1 MRRILDWSQH
11 NVHRTL
17 TLCWGAMAA
26 LYHFHGVPKHA
37 LAEKATGV
45 FMNLTAKKATR
56 LVGVKADLTASAEV
70 HEMKMEKDVMKMQAV
85 KALDLPAGQTVA
97 LKPGSYHVMLM
108 DLKAPVVEDS
118 QVVLTLLFEDAAGVK
133 TQKEVKAVAK
143 KMGMGVKDKPQHGEH
158 KH

>member
-1 MRRILDWSQH
+1 MKKL
-11 NVHRTL
+11 V
-17 TLCWGAMAA
+17 AA
-26 LYHFHGVPKHA
+26 LGLCAAFTAHA
-37 LAEKATGV
+37 QVEVSDAWVRATGQGQKATGV
-45 FMNLTAKKATR
+45 FMNLTAQKATR
-56 LVGVKADLTASAEV
+56 LVGVKADLTGSAEV

-108 DLKAPVVEDS
+108 DLKAPVAEDS

-143 KMGMGVKDKPQHGEH
+143 KMGMGGKDKPQHGEH

>member
-1 MRRILDWSQH
+1 MKKLF
-11 NVHRTL
+11 
-17 TLCWGAMAA
+17 AA
-26 LYHFHGVPKHA
+26 LWVCAAFTAHA
-37 LAEKATGV
+37 QVEVSDAWVRATGQGQKATGV

-108 DLKAPVVEDS
+108 DLKEPVDEDS
-118 QVVLTLLFEDAAGVK
+118 HVVLTLLFEDAAGVK
-133 TQKEVKAVAK
+133 TQQEVHAVAR
-143 KMGMGVKDKPQHGEH
+143 KMAMGGKDKAQHGEH

>member
-1 MRRILDWSQH
+1 MKKL
-11 NVHRTL
+11 V
-17 TLCWGAMAA
+17 AA
-26 LYHFHGVPKHA
+26 LGLCAAFTAHA
-37 LAEKATGV
+37 QVEVSDAWVRATGQGQKATGV
-45 FMNLTAKKATR
+45 FMNLTAQKATR
-56 LVGVKADLTASAEV
+56 LVGVKADLTGSAEV

-108 DLKAPVVEDS
+108 DLKAPVAEDS
-118 QVVLTLLFEDAAGVK
+118 HVVLTLLFEDAAGVK

-143 KMGMGVKDKPQHGEH
+143 KMAMGGKDKPQHGEH

>member
-1 MRRILDWSQH
+1 MKKLF
-11 NVHRTL
+11 
-17 TLCWGAMAA
+17 AA
-26 LYHFHGVPKHA
+26 LWVCAAFTAHA
-37 LAEKATGV
+37 QVEVSDAWVRATGQGQKATGV
-45 FMNLTAKKATR
+45 FMNLNAKKATR
-56 LVGVKADLTASAEV
+56 LVGVKTDLTGSAEV

-85 KALDLPAGQTVA
+85 KALDLPAGQTVS

-108 DLKAPVVEDS
+108 DLKAPVAEDS

-143 KMGMGVKDKPQHGEH
+143 KMGMGGKDKPQHGEH

>member
-1 MRRILDWSQH
+1 MKKL
-11 NVHRTL
+11 L
-17 TLCWGAMAA
+17 AA
-26 LYHFHGVPKHA
+26 LWLCTVFTAHA
-37 LAEKATGV
+37 QVEVSDAWVRATGQGQKATGV

-56 LVGVKADLTASAEV
+56 LVGVKADLTSSAEV
-70 HEMKMEKDVMKMQAV
+70 HEMKMDKDVMTMQAV

-108 DLKAPVVEDS
+108 DLKAPVAEDS
-118 QVVLTLLFEDAAGVK
+118 HVVLTLLFEDAAGVK

-143 KMGMGVKDKPQHGEH
+143 KMAMGGKDKPQHGEH

>member
-1 MRRILDWSQH
+1 MKKLF
-11 NVHRTL
+11 
-17 TLCWGAMAA
+17 AA
-26 LYHFHGVPKHA
+26 LWVCAAFTAHA
-37 LAEKATGV
+37 QVEVSDAWVRATGQGQKATGV
-45 FMNLTAKKATR
+45 FMNLTAQKATR

-85 KALDLPAGQTVA
+85 KSLDLPAGQTVA

-108 DLKAPVVEDS
+108 DLKAPVAEDS

-143 KMGMGVKDKPQHGEH
+143 KMGMGGKDKPQHGEH
-158 KH
+158 TH

>member
-1 MRRILDWSQH
+1 MKKLF
-11 NVHRTL
+11 
-17 TLCWGAMAA
+17 AA
-26 LYHFHGVPKHA
+26 LWVCAAFTVHA
-37 LAEKATGV
+37 QVEVSDAWVRATGQGQKATGV

-108 DLKAPVVEDS
+108 DLKAPVAEDS

-143 KMGMGVKDKPQHGEH
+143 KMGMGGKDKPQHGEH

>member
-1 MRRILDWSQH
+1 MLKKLLSAVIVL
-11 NVHRTL
+11 
-17 TLCWGAMAA
+17 AA
-26 LYHFHGVPKHA
+26 VSAQAQVEVSDAWVRATGQGQ
-37 LAEKATGV
+37 KATGV

-56 LVGVKADLTASAEV
+56 LVGVKADLTGSAEV

-108 DLKAPVVEDS
+108 DLKAPVAEDS

-143 KMGMGVKDKPQHGEH
+143 KMGMGGKDKPQHGEH

>member
-1 MRRILDWSQH
+1 MLKKLLSAVIVL
-11 NVHRTL
+11 
-17 TLCWGAMAA
+17 AA
-26 LYHFHGVPKHA
+26 VSAQAQVEVSDAWVRATGQGQ
-37 LAEKATGV
+37 KATGV

-56 LVGVKADLTASAEV
+56 LVGVKADLTGSAEV

-108 DLKAPVVEDS
+108 DLKAPVAEDS

-143 KMGMGVKDKPQHGEH
+143 KMGMGGKDKPQHGEN

>member
-1 MRRILDWSQH
+1 MKKL
-11 NVHRTL
+11 L
-17 TLCWGAMAA
+17 AA
-26 LYHFHGVPKHA
+26 LWVCAAFTAHA
-37 LAEKATGV
+37 QVEVSDAWVRATGQGQKATGV
-45 FMNLTAKKATR
+45 FMNLTAQKATR
-56 LVGVKADLTASAEV
+56 LVGIKADLTASAEV

-108 DLKAPVVEDS
+108 DLKAPVAEES
-118 QVVLTLLFEDAAGVK
+118 HVVLTLLFEDAAGVK

-143 KMGMGVKDKPQHGEH
+143 KMGMGGKDKPQHGEH

>member
-1 MRRILDWSQH
+1 MKKLF
-11 NVHRTL
+11 
-17 TLCWGAMAA
+17 AA
-26 LYHFHGVPKHA
+26 LWVCAAFTVHA
-37 LAEKATGV
+37 QVEVSDAWVRATGQGQKATGV

-56 LVGVKADLTASAEV
+56 LVGVKADLTGSAEV
-70 HEMKMEKDVMKMQAV
+70 HEMKMDKDVMKMQAV

-108 DLKAPVVEDS
+108 DLKAPVAEDS

-143 KMGMGVKDKPQHGEH
+143 KMGMGGKDKPQSGEH

>member
-1 MRRILDWSQH
+1 MKKLF
-11 NVHRTL
+11 
-17 TLCWGAMAA
+17 AA
-26 LYHFHGVPKHA
+26 LWVCAAFTAHA
-37 LAEKATGV
+37 QVEVSDAWVRATGQGQKATGV
-45 FMNLTAKKATR
+45 FMNLTAQKATR
-56 LVGVKADLTASAEV
+56 LVGVKTDLTASAEV

-97 LKPGSYHVMLM
+97 LKPGSHHVMLM
-108 DLKAPVVEDS
+108 DLKAPVAEDS

-143 KMGMGVKDKPQHGEH
+143 KMAMGGKDKPQHGEH

>member
-1 MRRILDWSQH
+1 MKKLF
-11 NVHRTL
+11 
-17 TLCWGAMAA
+17 AA
-26 LYHFHGVPKHA
+26 LWVCAAFTAHA
-37 LAEKATGV
+37 QVEVSDAWVRATGQGQKATGV
-45 FMNLTAKKATR
+45 FMNLTAQKATR
-56 LVGVKADLTASAEV
+56 LVGVKADLTGSAEV
-70 HEMKMEKDVMKMQAV
+70 HEMKMEKDVMKMQSV

-108 DLKAPVVEDS
+108 DLKAPVAEDS

-143 KMGMGVKDKPQHGEH
+143 KMGMGGKDKPQHGEH

>member
-1 MRRILDWSQH
+1 MKKLF
-11 NVHRTL
+11 
-17 TLCWGAMAA
+17 AA
-26 LYHFHGVPKHA
+26 LWVCAAFTAHA
-37 LAEKATGV
+37 QVEVSDAWVRATGQGQKATGV

-56 LVGVKADLTASAEV
+56 LVGVKADLTGSAEV

-85 KALDLPAGQTVA
+85 KSLDLPAGQTVA
-97 LKPGSYHVMLM
+97 LKHGSYHVMLM
-108 DLKAPVVEDS
+108 DLKAPVAEDS

-143 KMGMGVKDKPQHGEH
+143 KMGMGGKDKPQHGEH

>member
-1 MRRILDWSQH
+1 MLKKLLSAVIVL
-11 NVHRTL
+11 
-17 TLCWGAMAA
+17 AA
-26 LYHFHGVPKHA
+26 VSAQAQVEVSDAWVRATGQGQ
-37 LAEKATGV
+37 KATGV

-56 LVGVKADLTASAEV
+56 LVGVKADLTSSAEV

-108 DLKAPVVEDS
+108 DLKAPVAEDS
-118 QVVLTLLFEDAAGVK
+118 HVVLTLLFEDAAGVK
-133 TQKEVKAVAK
+133 TQKEVHAVAK
-143 KMGMGVKDKPQHGEH
+143 KKAMGGKDKPQHGEH

>member
-1 MRRILDWSQH
+1 MKKLF
-11 NVHRTL
+11 
-17 TLCWGAMAA
+17 AA
-26 LYHFHGVPKHA
+26 LWVCAAFTAHA
-37 LAEKATGV
+37 QVEVSDAWVRATGQGQKATGV
-45 FMNLTAKKATR
+45 FMDLTAKKATR
-56 LVGVKADLTASAEV
+56 LVGVKADLTGSAEV

-85 KALDLPAGQTVA
+85 KSLDLPAGQTVA

-108 DLKAPVVEDS
+108 DLKAPVAEDS

-143 KMGMGVKDKPQHGEH
+143 KMGMGGKDKPQHGEH

>member
-1 MRRILDWSQH
+1 MKKLF
-11 NVHRTL
+11 
-17 TLCWGAMAA
+17 AA
-26 LYHFHGVPKHA
+26 LWVCAAFTAHA
-37 LAEKATGV
+37 QVEVSDAWVRATGQGQKATGV

-70 HEMKMEKDVMKMQAV
+70 HEMKMDKDVMKMQAV

-108 DLKAPVVEDS
+108 DLKAPVAEDS
-118 QVVLTLLFEDAAGVK
+118 HVVLTLLFEDAAGVK
-133 TQKEVKAVAK
+133 TQSEVKAVAK
-143 KMGMGVKDKPQHGEH
+143 KMAMGGKDKPQHGEH

>member
-1 MRRILDWSQH
+1 MKKLF
-11 NVHRTL
+11 
-17 TLCWGAMAA
+17 AA
-26 LYHFHGVPKHA
+26 LWVCAAFTAHA
-37 LAEKATGV
+37 QVEVSDAWVRATGQGQKATGV

-108 DLKAPVVEDS
+108 DLKAPVAEDS
-118 QVVLTLLFEDAAGVK
+118 HVVLTLLFEDAAGVK

-143 KMGMGVKDKPQHGEH
+143 KMGMGGKDKPQHGEH